1 MGDART
7 CRVESSSAYRTCAAP
22 PSWRGIRANLVPQV
36 RYLRSNALED
46 VNTTIEDF
54 VDATK
59 IAEIKKRIQADAG
72 LTDVQKKFCDDACI
86 KRFLRARKS
95 DVPKVRRD

>member
-1 MGDART
+1 M
-7 CRVESSSAYRTCAAP
+7 
-22 PSWRGIRANLVPQV
+22 
-36 RYLRSNALED
+36 RYLRCKALED
-46 VNTTIEDF
+46 VYTTIEDA
-54 VDATK
+54 VDAAK

-95 DVPKVRRD
+95 DVSKVRRD